1 MTNSENQTQQKIMEI
16 AKNHFSK
23 YGYAGTNL
31 EAIGKEA
38 GLTRG
43 PLYYYYKNKKE
54 LYLAAVNQEM
64 SWALKQYQSIFTSND
79 TIFDQLKKD
88 VVYCSS
94 TPSLLR
100 NIGFGGQG
108 EPNIPQLQEYSLQI
122 YNIKKEALKT
132 AKEKGELK
140 PDADVGEMLNFL
152 YIYVYG
158 INELKKRNDL
168 NSALTPQTVEHHAAV
183 FSEIFAA
190 RYGV

>member
-1 MTNSENQTQQKIMEI
+1 MEI

-64 SWALKQYQSIFTSND
+64 SWALKQYQSIFTSED

-88 VVYCSS
+88 VVYCS
-94 TPSLLR
+94 
-100 NIGFGGQG
+100 
-108 EPNIPQLQEYSLQI
+108 
-122 YNIKKEALKT
+122 
-132 AKEKGELK
+132 
-140 PDADVGEMLNFL
+140 
-152 YIYVYG
+152 
-158 INELKKRNDL
+158 
-168 NSALTPQTVEHHAAV
+168 
-183 FSEIFAA
+183 
-190 RYGV
+190 